1 MRIHTVIFDL
11 DGTLIDSARSILN
24 SIQAAFDEVGIE
36 PMKPLTHDLIGPPLK
51 DLFITL
57 LNEARYEKL
66 PRLIEAFK
74 HYYDV
79 LGYKETQAYESVTEM
94 LDELIRMK
102 LNLYIATNKRILP
115 TLKIL
120 DLLSWKE
127 RFEGVYALDC
137 FEPVLESK
145 TAMLKHLCKDF
156 PHARGGAVYV
166 GDRAEDANAAEGA
179 SLPFF
184 WASWGYDNNIAI
196 PDDVLKIPHPSM
208 LPKAVIQY
216 S

>member
-1 MRIHTVIFDL
+1 MRIQTVIFDL

-36 PMKPLTHDLIGPPLK
+36 PMKPLTHELIGPPLK

-74 HYYDV
+74 HYYDA
-79 LGYKETQAYESVTEM
+79 LGYKETQAYEAVTEM
-94 LDELIRMK
+94 LDELIRMEV
-102 LNLYIATNKRILP
+102 NLYIATNKRILP

-120 DLLSWKE
+120 DHLSWKD

-137 FEPVLESK
+137 FEPVLQSK
-145 TAMLKHLCKDF
+145 TAMLQRLCNNFLYSSGD
-156 PHARGGAVYV
+156 AVYV
-166 GDRAEDANAAEGA
+166 GDRADDANAAEGA
-179 SLPFF
+179 GLPFF
-184 WASWGYDNNIAI
+184 WAGWGYDNNISI
-196 PDDVLKIPHPSM
+196 PDDALKIPHPSM
-208 LPKAVIQY
+208 LPNALTQY
-216 S
+216 L